1 MRLSFSIRGDGA
13 TFGLA
18 LPVCAVSASPPTAV
32 TMALVAAAAAASGV
46 HSPPSSPLVAPP
58 SYPITCP
65 LSSPRSSSS
74 SPSVPPVSAF
84 PVESSSAASASSSP
98 VECTCSY
105 ANSVTPLCCP
115 NSHLPH
121 PVSSSTLASTPA
133 SSLSPPPERP
143 SPPASAGA
151 CLSSVSKALSASES
165 LVVSESLAAPES
177 PSAAD
182 ALSAS
187 FGVSGCLHGDAGSVR
202 NSAGWGRRKES
213 VSAAPERQRDGRDED
228 ACARERDGGVV
239 REDNG
244 KAVVSS
250 EAREEGLFVESQSHL
265 QMEQRRACRSPN
277 GETNGADSGLPGNE
291 KHREEAIWSLSAF
304 MESVAL
310 LRRIEAAI
318 EEGTQGGLEPQGL
331 RRADEEKELLTEG
344 DKETE
349 QERDRETR
357 SHGRCAM
364 EEERGEDDLTRQEQN
379 EMTPAVVAG
388 LFGNGLELLVDAF
401 RLFGPESVILSF
413 NGGKDAVVALHL
425 YRAALAKFLLSQD
438 NVGCKEGKAV
448 FKSSALLACADA
460 NNSFEEGDRERD
472 SQSIETHSGRG
483 TSSARSSRNVNGS
496 EEGWEEE
503 KKGQDEGQD
512 AKRLAGL
519 FTGLPRPKAI
529 YFHGDEEE
537 FEEVADFVEQTANEF
552 ELDVS
557 IYHCGLAEGVQDFV
571 SRFSHLRPLAFV
583 LGTREGDPNT
593 AHLLPMQASS
603 SWLPA
608 FLRVHPLVGFRYG
621 HIWHFIRHFALPYCV
636 LYDRGYTSI
645 GTKKN
650 TKPNPH
656 LFCSETGLY
665 APAYLLEN
673 WADERSGRN

>member
-1 MRLSFSIRGDGA
+1 MRLRFSTRGDGA

-18 LPVCAVSASPPTAV
+18 HPLCAASTSAPPAV
-32 TMALVAAAAAASGV
+32 TMALVAAAAASGV
-46 HSPPSSPLVAPP
+46 HSPPSSPLVSPL
-58 SYPITCP
+58 SYPLTCP

-74 SPSVPPVSAF
+74 SPSVSPVSAF
-84 PVESSSAASASSSP
+84 PVESSSAGSASSTP
-98 VECTCSY
+98 VACTCSY
-105 ANSVTPLCCP
+105 ANSVTPLCYQ

-121 PVSSSTLASTPA
+121 PGSSSTLTSTSV
-133 SSLSPPPERP
+133 SSVSSSERP
-143 SPPASAGA
+143 SPPGSAGA
-151 CLSSVSKALSASES
+151 CLSSVSKSLSAYES
-165 LVVSESLAAPES
+165 LVVSESPAAPES
-177 PSAAD
+177 PPAAE
-182 ALSAS
+182 ARSAS
-187 FGVSGCLHGDAGSVR
+187 CGVAGCLHGDAGSVR
-202 NSAGWGRRKES
+202 SSAGWTRRKES
-213 VSAAPERQRDGRDED
+213 VSAAPERQGDGRDRA
-228 ACARERDGGVV
+228 ACARERSEGVI
-239 REDNG
+239 REDIV
-244 KAVVSS
+244 KSTVSS
-250 EAREEGLFVESQSHL
+250 EASENGRFVQTQGRV
-265 QMEQRRACRSPN
+265 QMERRRACRSSK
-277 GETNGADSGLPGNE
+277 GETNGADSGLPENANNRG
-291 KHREEAIWSLSAF
+291 EALWSFSAF
-304 MESVAL
+304 KESVAL

-318 EEGTQGGLEPQGL
+318 EEGTHGGLEPQRL
-331 RRADEEKELLTEG
+331 RHASAEKELLTEG

-349 QERDRETR
+349 QGRNRATC
-357 SHGRCAM
+357 SHGRCAT
-364 EEERGEDDLTRQEQN
+364 EEEREEENLTRQEQD
-379 EMTPAVVAG
+379 EMTPAVMAG
-388 LFGNGLELLVDAF
+388 LLRNGLELLVDAF

-438 NVGCKEGKAV
+438 NVGRKEGKAV
-448 FKSSALLACADA
+448 FKSSALLAGAETHS
-460 NNSFEEGDRERD
+460 SFEAGDRERVT
-472 SQSIETHSGRG
+472 QSIETHSSRRA
-483 TSSARSSRNVNGS
+483 TSLARSSRNVNRS

-503 KKGQDEGQD
+503 KKVQDEEQD
-512 AKRLAGL
+512 SNRLASL

-529 YFHGDEEE
+529 YFHGNEEE
-537 FEEVADFVEQTANEF
+537 FEEVADFVEHTANEF

-557 IYHCGLAEGVQDFV
+557 IYHCGLAEGVQDFS

-665 APAYLLEN
+665 APAYLLAN